1 MQNKLRKIRQ
11 YKKIVEEQIYKN
23 KCQVKNIVTC
33 SCGYKTDNTIP
44 DVSTMT
50 PFENGGDWGEGYD
63 THAWFRFTVT
73 PETDNPYLI
82 VETDKSGW
90 DACNPQLILYING
103 KTVQGLDVNHR
114 EVPLK
119 KGEKA
124 DVAIYAYTS
133 FTVEKAKLFVSTA
146 ELSHDAFALYYD
158 IAYPFDMLTY
168 LSDESIEYAKIV
180 DYLWRA
186 VSKLDL
192 YEVGS
197 DDFYASCGEA
207 HKFLED
213 EFYGKYCC
221 PQKATT
227 VGIGHTH
234 IDCAWLWTLRQTRE
248 KVQRSFS
255 TVLELMKRYPEYKFM
270 SSQALLYK
278 YLKEVEPELYAQV
291 KERIKEGRWEC
302 EGAMWVEADCNLSSG
317 ESLIRQV
324 LYGKNFFKE
333 EFGVDNRVLWLP
345 DVFGYTAALPQ
356 ILKKCGVDWFVT
368 QKISWNDTNRMPY
381 DTFRW
386 VGLDGTAINTHFIT
400 ATDDEGG
407 KSSNL
412 CTYVGHTGAKM
423 VNGTYKRMTQK
434 NLSDEALLTF
444 GHGDGGGGPTPGHL
458 ELARRAA
465 RGVPGSPNL
474 KIEFAGDYLKRLEK
488 NLESRT
494 DVPCWNGELY
504 LEFHRGTYTSIAKNK
519 RNNRKSEFLFQDAEL
534 LGITADK
541 LMNEPFPKAKLREGW
556 EDILTNQFHD
566 IIPGSSI
573 KEVYDQ
579 SDIDYAKIKSIGDSI
594 ADGVRGRIAEKIDAK
609 RGWVVFNPHSFN
621 TEGLVQVNGK
631 TVYTKEKIS
640 PKGYLATGAFV
651 DTNTIK
657 VDGKVI
663 ETPHLRVAF
672 DDSWQIISI
681 FDKRASR
688 EVLKSGTVGNEI
700 RVYADYPDV
709 YDAWEWQPHSCEE
722 YKTVTECSSVEFIDD
737 GVRLGIAIVRPFMKS
752 TIKQTIW
759 FYENV
764 CRIDFDT
771 KVDWH
776 NKHQMLKTAFP
787 VDVNTNSATF
797 DVQFGSVQR
806 PTHKNTSWDAARF
819 EVCAHK
825 YADISEGGYGV
836 SIMNDCKYGHDIHD
850 GVMQLSLLRAPTYPY
865 PDADQGESVCT
876 YSIMPHNC
884 SFNECDVIK
893 QAYYLN
899 YPMVATPA
907 KGEKDSLPAAFSA
920 VTVNRENVI
929 CETVKQAEYG
939 RDTIIRLYESANI
952 RTDLEVILGVPA
964 KEVYIC
970 DMMENETEKLEIKN
984 GKVCL
989 KVGGFEIITLKV
1001 KA

>member
-1 MQNKLRKIRQ
+1 MENKLRKIRR

-23 KCQVKNIVTC
+23 KREVENIVTC
-33 SCGYKTDNTIP
+33 SCGYKTDNTVP
-44 DVSTMT
+44 DASTMT

-73 PETDNPYLI
+73 PDFDNPYLI

-133 FTVEKAKLFVSTA
+133 FTVEKAKLFVSIA
-146 ELSHDAFALYYD
+146 ELSEDTFALYYD
-158 IAYPFDMLTY
+158 IAYPFDMLDY
-168 LSDESIEYAKIV
+168 LNDESIEYAKIV

-186 VSKLDL
+186 VSMLDL
-192 YEVGS
+192 CEVGS
-197 DDFYASCGEA
+197 AEFYDSCAAA
-207 HKFLED
+207 HRFLED

-278 YLKEVEPELYAQV
+278 YLKEVEPELYSQVAQ
-291 KERIKEGRWEC
+291 RIKEGRWEC

-541 LMNEPFPKAKLREGW
+541 LLNEPFPKAKLREGW
-556 EDILTNQFHD
+556 LDILTNQFHD

-579 SDIDYAKIKSIGDSI
+579 SDFDYAKIKSIGDSI
-594 ADGVRGRIAEKIDAK
+594 ADGVRGCIAEKIDAK

-621 TEGLVQVNGK
+621 TQGLVQVNGK

-640 PKGYLATGAFV
+640 PKGYLATNAFV

-672 DDSWQIISI
+672 DDCWQIVSI
-681 FDKRASR
+681 FDKRANR
-688 EVLKSGTVGNEI
+688 EVLKPGTVGNEI
-700 RVYADYPDV
+700 RIYADYPDV

-722 YKTVTECSSVEFIDD
+722 YKAVTAFSDVEIVND
-737 GVRLGIAIVRPFMKS
+737 GVRLGITIVRPFMKS

-836 SIMNDCKYGHDIHD
+836 SLMNDCKYGHDIHD

-884 SFNECDVIK
+884 SFSECDVIK

-899 YPMVATPA
+899 YPMVAIPA
-907 KGEKDSLPAAFSA
+907 KGEKDSLPVAFSA
-920 VTVNRENVI
+920 VTVNSENVI

-939 RDTIIRLYESANI
+939 EDTIIRLYESANI
-952 RTDLEVILGVPA
+952 RTDLEVTLGIPA

-989 KVGGFEIITLKV
+989 KVGGFEIVTLKV
-1001 KA
+1001 KV

>member
-1 MQNKLRKIRQ
+1 MENKLRKIRQ
-11 YKKIVEEQIYKN
+11 YTKIVEEQIYKN
-23 KCQVKNIVTC
+23 KCDVQNIVAC
-33 SCGYKTDNTIP
+33 SSGYKNGNEIP
-44 DVSTMT
+44 DTSVMT

-73 PETDNPYLI
+73 PETDNPYLLI
-82 VETDKSGW
+82 STDKSGW
-90 DACNPQLILYING
+90 DACNPQFILYING
-103 KTVQGLDVNHR
+103 KTAQGLDVNHR
-114 EVPLK
+114 EYPLK
-119 KGEKA
+119 KGVTT
-124 DVAIYAYTS
+124 DVALYGYTS

-146 ELSHDAFALYYD
+146 ELSEDAQALYYD
-158 IAYPFDMLTY
+158 IAYPLDMLTY
-168 LSDESIEYAKIV
+168 LNDESVEYAKIV

-186 VSKLDL
+186 VSMLDL

-255 TVLELMKRYPEYKFM
+255 TVLELMRRYPEYKFM

-278 YLKEVEPELYAQV
+278 YLKEEEPELYAEV

-324 LYGKNFFKE
+324 LYGKQFFKD

-356 ILKKCGVDWFVT
+356 ILKKSGVDWFIT

-386 VGLDGTAINTHFIT
+386 VGIDGTEINTHFIT
-400 ATDDEGG
+400 DTDDEGG

-423 VNGTYKRMTQK
+423 VNGTYKRLTQK

-444 GHGDGGGGPTPGHL
+444 GHGDGGGGPTIGHL
-458 ELARRAA
+458 ELARRAKH
-465 RGVPGSPNL
+465 GVPGSPNL

-488 NLESRT
+488 NLEKRT
-494 DVPCWNGELY
+494 DVPTWNGELY
-504 LEFHRGTYTSIAKNK
+504 LEFHRGTYTSVAKNK

-534 LGITADK
+534 LGVTADK
-541 LMNEPFPKAKLREGW
+541 LLNKPFPKAKLREGW

-579 SDIDYAKIKSIGDSI
+579 SDIDYAKIKAIGDDI
-594 ADGVRGRIAEKIDAK
+594 AGGVRSGIAEKIDA
-609 RGWVVFNPHSFN
+609 RHGWVVFNPHSF
-621 TEGLVQVNGK
+621 TTQGLVCVNGK

-640 PKGYLATGAFV
+640 PKGYLATNDFV
-651 DTNTIK
+651 DTNSIK
-657 VDGKVI
+657 IDGKTV
-663 ETPHLRVAF
+663 ETPHLRVTF
-672 DDSWQIISI
+672 DENWQMVSV
-681 FDKRASR
+681 FDKRACR
-688 EVLKSGTVGNEI
+688 EVLKKGMVGNEI
-700 RVYADYPDV
+700 RVYADYPDQ
-709 YDAWEWQPHSCEE
+709 YDAWEWQPHSLEE
-722 YKTVTECSSVEFIDD
+722 YKTITDVSSVEFVED
-737 GVRLGIAIVRPFMKS
+737 GVRRGITIVRPFMKS
-752 TIKQTIW
+752 TLKQTIW

-771 KVDWH
+771 TIDWH
-776 NKHQMLKTAFP
+776 NKHQMLKTVFP
-787 VDVNTNSATF
+787 VDVNTNKATF
-797 DVQFGSVQR
+797 DVQFGTVER
-806 PTHKNTSWDAARF
+806 PTHMNTSWDTARF

-825 YADISEGGYGV
+825 FADISEGGYGV
-836 SIMNDCKYGHDIHD
+836 SLMNDCKYGHDIHD
-850 GVMQLSLLRAPTYPY
+850 GVMQLSLLRSPTYPY
-865 PDADQGESVCT
+865 PDADQGESMCT

-884 SFNECDVIK
+884 SFSECDVVK

-899 YPMVATPA
+899 YPMVAVSAT
-907 KGEKDSLPAAFSA
+907 GEKDSLPTAFSA
-920 VTVNRENVI
+920 VKLSCENVI

-939 RDTIIRLYESANI
+939 EDTIIRLYESANV
-952 RTDLEVILGVPA
+952 RTDLEVTLGIPA

-970 DMMENETEKLEIKN
+970 DMMENEIEKLELID
-984 GKVCL
+984 GKVKL
-989 KVGGFEIITLKV
+989 PVGGFEIVTLKI